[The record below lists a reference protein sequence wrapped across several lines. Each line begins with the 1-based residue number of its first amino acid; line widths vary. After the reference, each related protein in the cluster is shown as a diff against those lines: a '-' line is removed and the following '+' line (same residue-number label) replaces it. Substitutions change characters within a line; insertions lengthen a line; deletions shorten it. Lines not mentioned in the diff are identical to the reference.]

1 MEPAEVTR
9 GGSQVGHVVW
19 QCGRKGPW
27 PGTDGNLGSEHV
39 TWAAVSVDRRARQ
52 RPGQGWGLSP
62 HLTSKLLR
70 LGSQHARPLPRR
82 GSPAFVP
89 PPHQHLCLL
98 PGPGRAS
105 DLAASERCPALTPD
119 PHCHSERSA
128 CSGRAAWPGAGR
140 GLPPWAL
147 RTSPVARG
155 WTAELRSC
163 PHQERL
169 RVQTGVAAGLLM
181 PKRSLRGPHLPKA
194 PCPTAVLSLGRVT

>member
-1 MEPAEVTR
+1 MWSGNVGARARGQRQTETWVVSVSPGRRCRWTGEPAR
-9 GGSQVGHVVW
+9 G
-19 QCGRKGPW
+19 
-27 PGTDGNLGSEHV
+27 
-39 TWAAVSVDRRARQ
+39 RARA
-52 RPGQGWGLSP
+52 GGLSP
-62 HLTSKLLR
+62 PLTSKLLR
-70 LGSQHARPLPRR
+70 LGSQHARPVPQR
-82 GSPAFVP
+82 GSPASVP

-98 PGPGRAS
+98 PRPGRAS
-105 DLAASERCPALTPD
+105 DLAASEWCPALTPD

-181 PKRSLRGPHLPKA
+181 PKRSLRGPHLPEA